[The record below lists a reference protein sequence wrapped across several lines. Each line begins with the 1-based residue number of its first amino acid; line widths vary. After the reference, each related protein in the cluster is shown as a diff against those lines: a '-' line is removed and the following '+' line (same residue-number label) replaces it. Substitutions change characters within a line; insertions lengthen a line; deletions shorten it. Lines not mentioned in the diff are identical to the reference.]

1 MKTFILCLC
10 LISITIAVLVILRQL
25 YIVSKFSLKTIVNPF
40 SLNMLVWHSID
51 EEVPTKEKQY
61 LCCDIYRGKAYFKVL
76 WWSNNLYEVDDFR
89 FSNRKGKC
97 GFYRYD
103 NEWEYLKSFCDY
115 WQEIEWR
122 DEDDK

>member
-1 MKTFILCLC
+1 MPKWNKT
-10 LISITIAVLVILRQL
+10 S
-25 YIVSKFSLKTIVNPF
+25 
-40 SLNMLVWHSID
+40 
-51 EEVPTKEKQY
+51 EEKPTKEKQY

-103 NEWEYLKSFCDY
+103 NEWEYLESFCDY
-115 WQEIEWR
+115 WQEIEWSEEN
-122 DEDDK
+122 DE